1 MASNN
6 DLIRRLCEASEGSAD
21 LSAEV
26 WTALTGAPW
35 RVSSMAPHT
44 RRPIVHSPW
53 VDSEGRHW
61 SGNTATCVTTDISAT
76 WEAAESRGYRV
87 HFMTHDLPDG
97 RRYKA
102 VVRQPYPPRNEG
114 QESAR
119 TPALAICAALLAAE
133 GER

>member
-1 MASNN
+1 MKHD
-6 DLIRRLCEASEGSAD
+6 DLIRRLCEASEGSAA

-26 WTALTGAPW
+26 WTALTGVKHKADLWFAEPETGYFQSIGG
-35 RVSSMAPHT
+35 RYGSFDV
-44 RRPIVHSPW
+44 RPTVCI
-53 VDSEGRHW
+53 
-61 SGNTATCVTTDISAT
+61 TTSLSAA
-76 WEAAESRGYRV
+76 WEEAEMRGYRV
-87 HFMTHDLPDG
+87 HFMTQDLPDG

-119 TPALAICAALLAAE
+119 TPALALCAAILAAE